1 MLYRPGAV
9 AATPTGLA
17 DALALMGGF
26 CFALTNTLLRRWRD
40 TPQTAR
46 ATAMFLGGASTSSAL
61 ALLIGAD
68 AMPQAPLGS
77 WLPWLLAL
85 TAAFLCG
92 NLALQYGAARLPA
105 QTTSLIMLSE
115 VVFASVSA
123 VLLACRRHAQ
133 AHGKTLHVV
142 QWPAKLQSL
151 AQVYGVLEWLSTP
164 QDKSV
169 AHAAA
174 SAV

>member
-1 MLYRPGAV
+1 M
-9 AATPTGLA
+9 TPPVNTASLSASAGWR
-17 DALALMGGF
+17 
-26 CFALTNTLLRRWRD
+26 TLLHK
-40 TPQTAR
+40 
-46 ATAMFLGGASTSSAL
+46 
-61 ALLIGAD
+61 
-68 AMPQAPLGS
+68 
-77 WLPWLLAL
+77 
-85 TAAFLCG
+85 
-92 NLALQYGAARLPA
+92 
-105 QTTSLIMLSE
+105 E
-115 VVFASVSA
+115 VQ
-123 VLLACRRHAQ
+123 LLACRRHAQ

>member
-1 MLYRPGAV
+1 MTTVDLPPQLDASVAKAQLAALCRAV
-9 AATPTGLA
+9 DALPRGSVCRLNAAGVQRFDSAGLA
-17 DALALMGGF
+17 L
-26 CFALTNTLLRRWRD
+26 
-40 TPQTAR
+40 
-46 ATAMFLGGASTSSAL
+46 
-61 ALLIGAD
+61 
-68 AMPQAPLGS
+68 
-77 WLPWLLAL
+77 
-85 TAAFLCG
+85 
-92 NLALQYGAARLPA
+92 
-105 QTTSLIMLSE
+105 
-115 VVFASVSA
+115 
-123 VLLACRRHAQ
+123 LLACRRHAQ

>member
-1 MLYRPGAV
+1 MPALPRRSWPHC
-9 AATPTGLA
+9 AAAGVRRFYSAGLA
-17 DALALMGGF
+17 
-26 CFALTNTLLRRWRD
+26 R
-40 TPQTAR
+40 
-46 ATAMFLGGASTSSAL
+46 
-61 ALLIGAD
+61 
-68 AMPQAPLGS
+68 
-77 WLPWLLAL
+77 
-85 TAAFLCG
+85 
-92 NLALQYGAARLPA
+92 
-105 QTTSLIMLSE
+105 
-115 VVFASVSA
+115 
-123 VLLACRRHAQ
+123 LLACRRHAQ